1 VEVIVSQ
8 SIETAA
14 PDPALLPE
22 EEYTLVHISKLVHG
36 EHNPR
41 RVRPKETLKQSVEGS
56 GINHPLIVRPDP
68 DDDVYHITDGWQRYQ
83 AAIDAGWELLP
94 VKICDSI
101 LEALD
106 QTKLESAGRREWSRY
121 DWAQFCQSMAEE
133 LTNEEGSKRD
143 RDLIQRV
150 AEAADHDFQTV
161 KRYLNVLSL
170 PEVIH
175 PLLMIGPDGTDQQW
189 AQLKNYNEDVRQYK
203 GLWLRVANR
212 LAELQPSVESDERI
226 IAIAAYAVEF
236 SEPEAAI
243 EFIERAVENEGQRL
257 DMVQR
262 DVLVGSDHNQYLI
275 VPRVAVKLSDE
286 ERQTVM
292 DYCREQRQS
301 LSNIISEHIET
312 LADDLTGTD
321 ENQTNVETEHTNQSI
336 GASVNSEGD
345 YARNR

>member
-1 VEVIVSQ
+1 MSQ
-8 SIETAA
+8 SVEATA
-14 PDPALLPE
+14 PDPALLPD

-94 VKICDSI
+94 VKICDST

-106 QTKLESAGRREWSRY
+106 QTKLESAGRQEWTKY

-133 LTNEEGSKRD
+133 LKKEEDSSRD
-143 RDLIQRV
+143 TDIIRRV
-150 AEAADHDFQTV
+150 AEEADLTVRTV

-175 PLLMIGPDGTDQQW
+175 PLLMIGPDGTAQQW
-189 AQLKNYNEDVRQYK
+189 AQLKNYNENIRQYK
-203 GLWLRVANR
+203 GLNLKVADR
-212 LAELQPSVESDERI
+212 LAEIQSSVQSNELI
-226 IAIAAYAVEF
+226 IEIATYAVEF

-243 EFIERAVENEGQRL
+243 EFIELSVKNDGERL
-257 DMVQR
+257 DIVQR
-262 DVLVGSDHNQYLI
+262 DVLIGSDHNQYLI
-275 VPRVAVKLSDE
+275 VPRVTIKLPA
-286 ERQTVM
+286 QKKQAVM
-292 DYCREQRQS
+292 DHCHKQRKP
-301 LSNIISEHIET
+301 LSKIISGHIT
-312 LADDLTGTD
+312 RLADELIGSN
-321 ENQTNVETEHTNQSI
+321 ENQTNVVTEHTNQST
-336 GASVNSEGD
+336 GTSVNSED
-345 YARNR
+345 H

>member
-1 VEVIVSQ
+1 MSQ
-8 SIETAA
+8 SVEATT
-14 PDPALLPE
+14 PDPALLPD
-22 EEYTLVHISKLVHG
+22 EEYTLIHISKLVHG

-41 RVRPKETLKQSVEGS
+41 RIRPKETLKQSVEGS

-106 QTKLESAGRREWSRY
+106 KTKLESAGRQEWSRY
-121 DWAQFCQSMAEE
+121 DWAQFCQSLAEE
-133 LTNEEGSKRD
+133 LTNEEDSKSDIEIVR
-143 RDLIQRV
+143 RV
-150 AEAADHDFQTV
+150 AEEADLTVRTV

-175 PLLMIGPDGTDQQW
+175 PLLMIGPDGTAQQW

-203 GLWLRVANR
+203 GLSLQVANR
-212 LAELQPSVESDERI
+212 LAELQSSVQSDERI
-226 IAIAAYAVEF
+226 ILIATYAVEF

-243 EFIERAVENEGQRL
+243 EFIKLAVENDDQRL

-262 DVLVGSDHNQYLI
+262 DVLIGSDHNQYLI
-275 VPRVAVKLSDE
+275 VPRVAVKLPAQK
-286 ERQTVM
+286 RQAVM
-292 DYCREQRQS
+292 DHCHKQRQS
-301 LSNIISEHIET
+301 LSEIISEHIT
-312 LADDLTGTD
+312 GLADELTSSD
-321 ENQTNVETEHTNQSI
+321 ENQTNAETEHTNRST
-336 GASVNSEGD
+336 GTSVSSKD
-345 YARNR
+345 H